1 MIAPFVTP
9 KRPIIS
15 VSINGKPA
23 YMLVDTGASVGL
35 IDVNAK
41 RLYDFDLG
49 LPYAGSITGVGGQVG
64 VWHTKKLAVDIV
76 GVPLVQFLT
85 SDLQNVAD
93 SIQRETGIRI
103 AGIIGWKQ
111 IQGAEMKVMDDKIII
126 GE

>member
-1 MIAPFVTP
+1 MIAPFVTS

-15 VSINGKPA
+15 VSVNGKPA

-35 IDVNAK
+35 IDVNARK
-41 RLYDFDLG
+41 LYGFDCG
-49 LPYAGSITGVGGQVG
+49 LPYAGSVTGVGGDVG

-85 SDLQNVAD
+85 SDIMSVAD

-103 AGIIGWKQ
+103 SGIIGWKQ
-111 IQGAEMKVMDDKIII
+111 INGAEMKIMEDKVII